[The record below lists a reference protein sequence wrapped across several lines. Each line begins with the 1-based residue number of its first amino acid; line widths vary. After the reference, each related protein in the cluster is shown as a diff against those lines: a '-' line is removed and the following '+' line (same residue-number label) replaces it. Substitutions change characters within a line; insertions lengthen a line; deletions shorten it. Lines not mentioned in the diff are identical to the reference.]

1 MDDENPQHWS
11 LETCADKLMES
22 EKAEEINGLI
32 WKLRGTVF
40 HKLQK
45 MGKFAEDVEGSDAQV
60 CIDMV
65 IGRLMGAL

>member
-11 LETCADKLMES
+11 LETCAEKLMES
-22 EKAEEINGLI
+22 EKSDEITEMI
-32 WKLRGTVF
+32 FDLRGTVF
-40 HKLQK
+40 HKLQE

-60 CIDMV
+60 CVDMV